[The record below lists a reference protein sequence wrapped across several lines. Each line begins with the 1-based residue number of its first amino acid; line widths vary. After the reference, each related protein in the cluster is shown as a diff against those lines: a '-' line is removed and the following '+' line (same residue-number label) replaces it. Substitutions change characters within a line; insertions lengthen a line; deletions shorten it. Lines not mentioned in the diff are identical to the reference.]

1 MYRYDGFTEINGT
14 FVPIPGLC
22 HPALAEVADIVRFN
36 DEDFFI
42 LDTPLLEF
50 TRSRV
55 IGSRWDGADI
65 YWDVWIDQY
74 GRAVSSTSY
83 SMVNI

>member
-1 MYRYDGFTEINGT
+1 MYRYDGFTEIEGT

-22 HPALAEVADIVRFN
+22 HPALVPVAEVVRNN
-36 DEDFFI
+36 DEDFFV
-42 LDTPLLEF
+42 LDDPPLEF
-50 TRSRV
+50 IRNRV
-55 IGSRWDGADI
+55 IGTRWDGVDI